1 MTKEDQTMRVAK
13 RVARPGLVLG
23 TATLAGSLMLL
34 GACSGQSEDDPGT
47 RPAATPSASSA
58 PSAADELATTDDTAA
73 TGGTSCTTSEREP
86 AEPTSSWSHPSQ
98 SYYSGSESDLP
109 AAADLEHLLRADGAA
124 VLRYRADALPPASMD
139 ALRTWA
145 EQGVAVIAL
154 PAVDDT
160 AQPVTVDVLDHTI
173 SCDGLDTVQ
182 LDAFVAD
189 RDFGDVDPH

>member
-1 MTKEDQTMRVAK
+1 MHVTTRA
-13 RVARPGLVLG
+13 ARRGPVLG
-23 TATLAGSLMLL
+23 TAMVVASLTLL
-34 GACSGQSEDDPGT
+34 GACSDQRADENSA
-47 RPAATPSASSA
+47 RSAATPSASAA
-58 PSAADELATTDDTAA
+58 PTAGDDSAADDLATTDDDAAA
-73 TGGTSCTTSEREP
+73 TGQTSCTTSEREP

-98 SYYSGSESDLP
+98 SFYNGTESDLP